1 MVNIAEEKIKNIGLH
16 FCTQYNNIVRFNPK
30 FCGKCPHSGLKK

>member
-1 MVNIAEEKIKNIGLH
+1 LADDVREKIRNTGLH
-16 FCTQYNNIVRFNPK
+16 FCTQYNNLVRFNPQ